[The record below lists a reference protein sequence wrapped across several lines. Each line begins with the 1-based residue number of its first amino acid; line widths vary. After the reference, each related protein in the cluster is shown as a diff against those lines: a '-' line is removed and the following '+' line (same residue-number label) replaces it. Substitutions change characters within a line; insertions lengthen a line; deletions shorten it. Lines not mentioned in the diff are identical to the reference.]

1 MPRGREYVSAAVHH
15 VGRTRANR
23 GKVCHSGPVQAAAGQ
38 VPIGWGTPVARWVLL
53 ATVTGSGLAFL
64 DVTAVNVA
72 LPAIGEE
79 FDAGIAGLQWVL
91 NAYTLVL
98 AALIPLAG
106 SLADRFG
113 RRRIFSIGVAWF
125 AGASLLC
132 GVAPTDEAL
141 AAARALQGVGGAL
154 LTPGSLAILQGTFA
168 RDARAR
174 AIGAW
179 SGLTGI
185 AAAVGPL
192 AGGWLVDGVSWR
204 WVFLINLPLAA
215 LVLAVTTRHVPET
228 RDPQA
233 ARGVDVPGAVLVAT
247 GLGLASWA
255 LISAGEDGFGAG
267 QLGILA
273 ASAVALVAFVVV
285 QARSRH
291 PMLPL
296 ELFRSRQFT
305 GANAATLAVYA
316 ALAGVMFLLVIY
328 LQRVAGYSA
337 IGAGAALLPI
347 TALMLLFS
355 ARAGQLAERIG
366 PRWPMTIGPLVMAVG
381 TLLLLRLSPSSG
393 YLDTVLPA
401 MVVFGAGLTLTVAP
415 LTATVLAAVPDRH
428 SGIASA
434 VNNALSRSAGLVT
447 VAVLPVAAGVG
458 GAAYQD
464 PDRLAQGFRTA
475 MVICAAMVAAGGL
488 VAAALVRNRLAPDVP
503 GCPSSTLDRQHH
515 CAVDGPP
522 IEAPTAP
529 AGTA

>member
-1 MPRGREYVSAAVHH
+1 
-15 VGRTRANR
+15 
-23 GKVCHSGPVQAAAGQ
+23 
-38 VPIGWGTPVARWVLL
+38 
-53 ATVTGSGLAFL
+53 
-64 DVTAVNVA
+64 
-72 LPAIGEE
+72 
-79 FDAGIAGLQWVL
+79 
-91 NAYTLVL
+91 
-98 AALIPLAG
+98 
-106 SLADRFG
+106 
-113 RRRIFSIGVAWF
+113 
-125 AGASLLC
+125 
-132 GVAPTDEAL
+132 
-141 AAARALQGVGGAL
+141 
-154 LTPGSLAILQGTFA
+154 
-168 RDARAR
+168 
-174 AIGAW
+174 
-179 SGLTGI
+179 
-185 AAAVGPL
+185 
-192 AGGWLVDGVSWR
+192 
-204 WVFLINLPLAA
+204 
-215 LVLAVTTRHVPET
+215 
-228 RDPQA
+228 
-233 ARGVDVPGAVLVAT
+233 VLVAT

-366 PRWPMTIGPLVMAVG
+366 PRWPMTIGPLVMAAG
-381 TLLLLRLSPSSG
+381 TLLLLRLSPDSG

-415 LTATVLAAVPDRH
+415 LTATVLAGVPDRH

-434 VNNALSRSAGLVT
+434 VNNALSRSAGLVA
-447 VAVLPVAAGVG
+447 VAVLPVAAGIG
-458 GAAYQD
+458 GAYQD
-464 PDRLAQGFRTA
+464 PDRFAQGFRTA
-475 MVICAAMVAAGGL
+475 MVVCAAVVAAGGL

-503 GCPSSTLDRQHH
+503 ACPASMLDRRHH

-529 AGTA
+529 TGAA